1 MSDLDA
7 THEAVKGAAEEP
19 KPTADTVPGSA
30 SVPEIRH
37 RRIPR
42 ARTLVRI
49 LVLLLT
55 LALVAAWQWTR
66 GRTMGPAAIGIDPRS
81 SVVLTVLPG
90 ENYGE
95 AAVYLG
101 TGIDGPR
108 LADEAEVVAAVR
120 AAVADE
126 RKTDVLIQA
135 AGAVI
140 SGEVARVQDAA
151 TAALPAQSEVR
162 VHLSLIP
169 AD

>member
-7 THEAVKGAAEEP
+7 TNDAVTGKADEPNTTAESVTEP
-19 KPTADTVPGSA
+19 A
-30 SVPEIRH
+30 SVPVIR
-37 RRIPR
+37 RRPIPR

-49 LVLLLT
+49 LILFLL
-55 LALVAAWQWTR
+55 LALVASWQWTR
-66 GRTMGPAAIGIDPRS
+66 GRTEGPAAMGFDPGAT
-81 SVVLTVLPG
+81 VVLTVLPG

-101 TGIDGPR
+101 TQADGLP
-108 LADEAEVVAAVR
+108 LADDAAIVAAVR
-120 AAVADE
+120 TAVVDE
-126 RKTDVLIQA
+126 GKTEVLIQA

-140 SGEVARVQDAA
+140 SGEVARVQSTAS
-151 TAALPAQSEVR
+151 AALPVPSGVR